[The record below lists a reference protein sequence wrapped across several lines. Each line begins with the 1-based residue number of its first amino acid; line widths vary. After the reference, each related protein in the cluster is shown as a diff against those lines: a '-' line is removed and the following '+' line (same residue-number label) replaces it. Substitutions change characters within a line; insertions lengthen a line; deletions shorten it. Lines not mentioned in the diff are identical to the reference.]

1 MSGRA
6 SDSFWLSGSPPFLT
20 IIGLFGFRTA
30 CFTSG
35 GGFGEGWKAGSFRL
49 LRLCVGFSLFDS
61 SAKVEAAGFVF
72 NARRLAG
79 MWNSN
84 FNFEELLSIFFV
96 STTFTSLKALLV
108 NVFVCRSNHSGL
120 VGMSVIFETMIPPSL
135 TPLQSSLSPFFST
148 FNLCFSSLAGDSKL
162 SAFETIPF
170 SLILFCP
177 CLSWS
182 RSSFDFIIGSI
193 SCPLFCPISESVFSF
208 KPLPDR
214 PFLFFFFLSL
224 RSFDLVKRYMKK
236 MAWCWKHS
244 KVYVEWLKEQKSCI
258 FNQLGDNIFKFVSIP
273 HRCEKC
279 VFTKWNG
286 TQSWSLSWNGRNLTE
301 NKKEENQYILD
312 ISRPTLAYVSFYL
325 FTVSI
330 DRR

>member
-1 MSGRA
+1 
-6 SDSFWLSGSPPFLT
+6 
-20 IIGLFGFRTA
+20 
-30 CFTSG
+30 
-35 GGFGEGWKAGSFRL
+35 
-49 LRLCVGFSLFDS
+49 
-61 SAKVEAAGFVF
+61 
-72 NARRLAG
+72 

-170 SLILFCP
+170 SPILLCP
-177 CLSWS
+177 CLPWS

-224 RSFDLVKRYMKK
+224 RSFDLDLRSFDLDLDLDLDKDFSWFLLSDLERRLRFFFF
-236 MAWCWKHS
+236 S
-244 KVYVEWLKEQKSCI
+244 FLE
-258 FNQLGDNIFKFVSIP
+258 
-273 HRCEKC
+273 REKAL
-279 VFTKWNG
+279 
-286 TQSWSLSWNGRNLTE
+286 SLPPFCPGAACPFCSFFAP
-301 NKKEENQYILD
+301 Q
-312 ISRPTLAYVSFYL
+312 ISQAFLV
-325 FTVSI
+325 
-330 DRR
+330 

>member
-1 MSGRA
+1 
-6 SDSFWLSGSPPFLT
+6 
-20 IIGLFGFRTA
+20 
-30 CFTSG
+30 
-35 GGFGEGWKAGSFRL
+35 
-49 LRLCVGFSLFDS
+49 
-61 SAKVEAAGFVF
+61 
-72 NARRLAG
+72 

-170 SLILFCP
+170 SPILFCP

-193 SCPLFCPISESVFSF
+193 SCPLFCLISESVFSF
-208 KPLPDR
+208 NSLPDR

-224 RSFDLVKRYMKK
+224 RSFDRLLICEASTSISILTLTRTFRG
-236 MAWCWKHS
+236 
-244 KVYVEWLKEQKSCI
+244 SC
-258 FNQLGDNIFKFVSIP
+258 S
-273 HRCEKC
+273 
-279 VFTKWNG
+279 
-286 TQSWSLSWNGRNLTE
+286 
-301 NKKEENQYILD
+301 
-312 ISRPTLAYVSFYL
+312 PTLSDAFASSSSPF
-325 FTVSI
+325 
-330 DRR
+330 